1 MFRKNYFTFLLAIAL
16 FSTGTIAA
24 FAQTAPARGK
34 VELKKADGTLVPVA
48 DVVIDAYRTDIKG
61 KLPSAKT
68 NKNGEFTFAG
78 LLAGGRYALAVSGPN
93 IKADVFPNVKAGDE
107 KVSITVVEG
116 DGKRLT
122 EEEARQI
129 VSAPAPTANQSGGG
143 ELTAAQKKEQEELL
157 KKNEV
162 ILAGNKKIENINAVI
177 KQSVTEGGKAFNEK
191 NYDLAIAKYDEGI
204 NADPNF
210 EGSAPVLL
218 NNKSTALINRAIT
231 KFNAAVK
238 GDPSGKAAALESV
251 KKDLSESLAASDKS
265 LQILKAATST
275 DVNAQKGYAVE
286 KNRAYQNTIDGYSR
300 MLAMNLDSSKGK
312 EAMAALEEFSAIETD
327 AAKKNKWQLVLA
339 DALRLAGDSPN
350 AVIAYRKVLEGS
362 PENPDALAGL
372 GLSLFSV
379 GASVVPENTAQMQE
393 GLNYMQRFADIAP
406 ETHPLKASVKD
417 AVDYLKT
424 KQLAPQK
431 TTKSTKKKT

>member
-16 FSTGTIAA
+16 FLTSTIAVI
-24 FAQTAPARGK
+24 AQTAPARGK
-34 VELKKADGTLVPVA
+34 VALKKADGTLVPVA

-68 NKNGEFTFAG
+68 NKNGEFSFAG
-78 LLAGGRYALAVSGPN
+78 LLPGGRYALAVSGPN
-93 IKADVFPNVKAGDE
+93 IKAEVFPGVKAGDE
-107 KVSITVVEG
+107 KVNLTVVEG

-122 EEEARQI
+122 EEEARQM
-129 VSAPAPTANQSGGG
+129 VSAPAPANQSGGG

-157 KKNEV
+157 KKNEAIV
-162 ILAGNKKIENINAVI
+162 ASNKKAENTNAIVN
-177 KQSVTEGGKAFNEK
+177 KSLAEGSKAFNEK

-204 NADPNF
+204 NADPDF

-218 NNKSTALINRAIT
+218 NNKSTALVNRAID
-231 KFNAAVK
+231 KYNAALK
-238 GDPSGKAAALESV
+238 GDPSGKAAALELV
-251 KKDLSESLAASDKS
+251 KKDLNESLAASNKS
-265 LQILKAATST
+265 LQILKTATST
-275 DVNAQKGYAVE
+275 DANVQKGYGVE

-300 MLAMNLDSSKGK
+300 MFAMNLDASKSK
-312 EAMAALEEFSAIETD
+312 EALTALEEFSAIETD
-327 AAKKNKWQLVLA
+327 ATKKSKWQLILA
-339 DALRLAGDSPN
+339 DAFRLAGESPN
-350 AVIAYRKVLEGS
+350 AVIAYRKVLETS

-393 GLNYMQRFADIAP
+393 GLNYMQRFAEIAP

>member
-68 NKNGEFTFAG
+68 NKNGEFSFAG
-78 LLAGGRYALAVSGPN
+78 LLPGGRYALAVSGPN
-93 IKADVFPNVKAGDE
+93 IRAEVFPGVKAGDE
-107 KVSITVVEG
+107 KVNITVVEG

-129 VSAPAPTANQSGGG
+129 VSAPAPATKSGG

-157 KKNEV
+157 KKNEA

-218 NNKSTALINRAIT
+218 NNKSTALINRAIE
-231 KFNAAVK
+231 KYNAAVK
-238 GDPSGKAAALESV
+238 GDPSGKAAALELV
-251 KKDLSESLAASDKS
+251 KKDLNESLAASNKS
-265 LQILKAATST
+265 LQILKTATST
-275 DVNAQKGYAVE
+275 DANAQKSYAIE
-286 KNRAYQNTIDGYSR
+286 KNRAYQSAIDGYSR
-300 MLAMNLDSSKGK
+300 MFSMNLDSSKGK

-327 AAKKNKWQLVLA
+327 AAKKSKWQLALA

-362 PENPDALAGL
+362 PENPDALAGI

-393 GLNYMQRFADIAP
+393 GLNFMQRFADVAP

-431 TTKSTKKKT
+431 TTKSTKKKN

>member
-1 MFRKNYFTFLLAIAL
+1 MFRKNYFIFLLVIAL
-16 FSTGTIAA
+16 FSTSTIAA

-34 VELKKADGTLVPVA
+34 VELKKADGTLVPAA
-48 DVVIDAYRTDIKG
+48 DIVIDAYRTDIKG

-68 NKNGEFTFAG
+68 NKNGEFSFAG
-78 LLAGGRYALAVSGPN
+78 LLPGGRYALAVSGPN
-93 IKADVFPNVKAGDE
+93 IRADVFPGVKAGDE
-107 KVSITVVEG
+107 KVNITVVEG

-129 VSAPAPTANQSGGG
+129 VSAPAPANQSGG

-157 KKNEV
+157 KKNEA
-162 ILAGNKKIENINAVI
+162 ILAGNKKIENTNAII
-177 KQSVTEGGKAFNEK
+177 KQSLLEGSKAFNEK

-204 NADPNF
+204 NADPDF
-210 EGSAPVLL
+210 EGTAPVLL
-218 NNKSTALINRAIT
+218 NNKSTALINRAID
-231 KFNAAVK
+231 KYNAAVK
-238 GDPSGKAAALESV
+238 GDPSGKAAVLQLV
-251 KKDLSESLAASDKS
+251 KKDLNESLAASNKS
-265 LQILKAATST
+265 LQILKTATST
-275 DVNAQKGYAVE
+275 DANAQKAYAIE
-286 KNRAYQNTIDGYSR
+286 KNRSYQNTIDGYSR
-300 MLAMNLDSSKGK
+300 MLAMNLDASKGK
-312 EAMAALEEFSAIETD
+312 EALAALEEFSAIETD
-327 AAKKNKWQLVLA
+327 AIKKSKWQLILA
-339 DALRLAGDSPN
+339 DALRQAGDAPN

-362 PENPDALAGL
+362 PDNPDALAGI

-424 KQLAPQK
+424 KQLTPQK
-431 TTKSTKKKT
+431 TTRSTKKKT

>member
-16 FSTGTIAA
+16 FSTGTTAV

-34 VELKKADGTLVPVA
+34 VELKKADGTLVPAA

-68 NKNGEFTFAG
+68 NKNGEFSFAG
-78 LLAGGRYALAVSGPN
+78 LLPGGRYALAVSGPN
-93 IKADVFPNVKAGDE
+93 IRADVFPGVKAGDE
-107 KVSITVVEG
+107 KVNITVVEG

-122 EEEARQI
+122 EEEARQMA
-129 VSAPAPTANQSGGG
+129 SAPAPGNQSGGG

-157 KKNEV
+157 KKNEA
-162 ILAGNKKIENINAVI
+162 ILAGNKKIENTNAII

-204 NADPNF
+204 NADPDF

-218 NNKSTALINRAIT
+218 NNKSTALINRAID
-231 KFNAAVK
+231 KYNAAVK

-251 KKDLSESLAASDKS
+251 KKDLNESLAASNKS

-275 DVNAQKGYAVE
+275 DANAQKSYAIE

-300 MLAMNLDSSKGK
+300 MFSMNLDASKGK
-312 EAMAALEEFSAIETD
+312 EAMAALEEFSATETD
-327 AAKKNKWQLVLA
+327 ATKRSKWQLILA
-339 DALRLAGDSPN
+339 DALRQAGDSPN
-350 AVIAYRKVLEGS
+350 AVIAYRKVLEAS
-362 PENPDALAGL
+362 PENPDALAGI

-424 KQLAPQK
+424 KQLTPQK

>member
-68 NKNGEFTFAG
+68 NKNGEFSFAG
-78 LLAGGRYALAVSGPN
+78 LLPGGRYALAVSGPN
-93 IKADVFPNVKAGDE
+93 IRADVFPGVKAGDE
-107 KVSITVVEG
+107 KVNITVVEG

-129 VSAPAPTANQSGGG
+129 VSAPAPAANQSGG

-157 KKNEV
+157 KKNEA

-204 NADPNF
+204 NADPDF

-218 NNKSTALINRAIT
+218 NNKSTALINRAIN
-231 KFNAAVK
+231 KYNAAVK
-238 GDPSGKAAALESV
+238 SDPSGKAAALESV
-251 KKDLSESLAASDKS
+251 KKDLNDSLTASDKS
-265 LQILKAATST
+265 LQILKTATST
-275 DVNAQKGYAVE
+275 DANAQKGYAIE

-300 MLAMNLDSSKGK
+300 MFSMNLDTSKGK

-327 AAKKNKWQLVLA
+327 AIKKSKWQLILA
-339 DALRLAGDSPN
+339 DALRQAGDSPN
-350 AVIAYRKVLEGS
+350 AVIAYRKVLEAS

-424 KQLAPQK
+424 KQLTPQK